1 MDAFPDCFC
10 KSVVGKM
17 ISTGGGP
24 NHPTCVVPRYQST
37 GRRQSFYFRPIRNN
51 RRSPGWAAA
60 IIVTTFRTSGAPP
73 QHLRRIRSVDANT
86 DFSAGSC
93 NGVTG
98 TERVGTNGLGAV
110 RKSTPRRSESR
121 ESDRRGRMSS
131 ITSTPSIT
139 RPKQVCTPSKCCVFS
154 RFMQI
159 KNCEPPVSLPRWAIE
174 STPRSWYC
182 RPADVSQ
189 GMVYPGPPVPSPEGS
204 RPE

>member
-1 MDAFPDCFC
+1 MQPRLPHFRHGRFPGLLLQIRRRENDFY
-10 KSVVGKM
+10 GRRAE
-17 ISTGGGP
+17 P
-24 NHPTCVVPRYQST
+24 PTCVVPRYQST

-60 IIVTTFRTSGAPP
+60 IIDYLLNLRCAP

-121 ESDRRGRMSS
+121 ESDRRDG
-131 ITSTPSIT
+131 
-139 RPKQVCTPSKCCVFS
+139 
-154 RFMQI
+154 
-159 KNCEPPVSLPRWAIE
+159 
-174 STPRSWYC
+174 C
-182 RPADVSQ
+182 RR
-189 GMVYPGPPVPSPEGS
+189 S
-204 RPE
+204 RPPLRSHDRNKYVRRPNAAYFHGSCR

>member
-24 NHPTCVVPRYQST
+24 NHPTCVIPRYQST

-121 ESDRRGRMSS
+121 ESDRRDG
-131 ITSTPSIT
+131 
-139 RPKQVCTPSKCCVFS
+139 
-154 RFMQI
+154 
-159 KNCEPPVSLPRWAIE
+159 
-174 STPRSWYC
+174 C
-182 RPADVSQ
+182 RR
-189 GMVYPGPPVPSPEGS
+189 S
-204 RPE
+204 RPPLRSHDRNKYVRRPNAAYFHGSCR